1 MKFERRISERRL
13 ERYRLRRRRRLTP
26 NRTVQRSHPDGNIKP
41 PTQTPKHFWL
51 PPIPVH
57 LAGELQSAGQR
68 APVRWS
74 ESSTPPGR
82 RAPVRWSENC
92 SSPVRGILLSSQRK
106 LFSWSE
112 KKFFPV
118 REIIGGIIDC
128 LWRWFRASWL
138 LHKTCGFA
146 LSILLNRHLAWQ
158 SFECSE
164 YLASIVITRKEINHY
179 ICNVKRRF

>member
-26 NRTVQRSHPDGNIKP
+26 NRTVQRSHPDGNMKP
-41 PTQTPKHFWL
+41 KTPNPKTFL
-51 PPIPVH
+51 V
-57 LAGELQSAGQR
+57 ASY
-68 APVRWS
+68 
-74 ESSTPPGR
+74 SSPPGQ

-92 SSPVRGILLSSQRK
+92 SSPVRRILLSSQRK

-118 REIIGGIIDC
+118 REIIGGIVDG
-128 LWRWFRASWL
+128 LWRWSRVSWL

>member
-26 NRTVQRSHPDGNIKP
+26 NRTVQRSHPDGNMKP
-41 PTQTPKHFWL
+41 KTPNPKTFL
-51 PPIPVH
+51 V
-57 LAGELQSAGQR
+57 ASY
-68 APVRWS
+68 
-74 ESSTPPGR
+74 SSPPGR
-82 RAPVRWSENC
+82 RAPVRWSESSSPPGQRTPARWSENC
-92 SSPVRGILLSSQRK
+92 GSPVRRILLSSQRK

-118 REIIGGIIDC
+118 REIIGGVVDG

-138 LHKTCGFA
+138 MHKTCGFA